1 MTKIPSILARLTEG
15 SFFRD
20 VAKLSAGILGGRIIA
35 IATLPLLTR
44 LYSPE
49 DFALL
54 AVYLA
59 IVSTIAV
66 AACLRYEIAIPL
78 SESDDEAA
86 HLLVLSLS
94 AALCVSLL
102 VALSVVFF
110 PSPIGAF
117 FGKPALT
124 PFLWLVPLSILMAA
138 GYSATQYWATRARR
152 FGLIAQTRVTQAGTG
167 VAVMLGMGWFGL
179 APLGLLIGNMLNI
192 GSGAMRLAAVA
203 LRRDLTQLRVINVSG
218 LRKTLRR
225 YRRYPIYSMPEA
237 LINVAGIQVPIL
249 LIATFAGAE
258 AGFLF
263 LAMQVMTAPMALLGG
278 SISQVYMSRATEK
291 LREGRLAPFTLG
303 IMRSLIKVGTGPL
316 IFLGITAPVVFP
328 LIFGDQWA
336 RSGQI
341 AAWLV
346 PWLALQFI
354 VSPVSMVMYVTGHQ
368 RAMFV
373 LTSLGLIARVG
384 GVAIAA
390 VWAGE
395 AFLVI
400 GLVIG
405 SLVYYALVLAFVTST
420 AGFKQT
426 DYRALLRSLLN
437 WVTPVSIMAAAIV
450 LQALALLSSI

>member
-1 MTKIPSILARLTEG
+1 MRSILAGLAEG

-20 VAKLSAGILGGRIIA
+20 VAKLSAGTLGGRIIA
-35 IATLPLLTR
+35 IAALPLLTR

-66 AACLRYEIAIPL
+66 AACLRFEVAIPL
-78 SESDDEAA
+78 AENDDDAA

-102 VALSVVFF
+102 VALAVVFF
-110 PSPIGAF
+110 PSPIGILL
-117 FGKPALT
+117 GKPALT
-124 PFLWLVPLSILMAA
+124 PFLWLVPLGILMAA
-138 GYSATQYWATRARR
+138 GYSATQYWATRAQR

-167 VAVMLGMGWFGL
+167 VAVMLGMGWLGL

-203 LRRDLTQLRVINVSG
+203 LRRDVTQLRVIRFSG
-218 LRKTLRR
+218 LRETLRR

-237 LINVAGIQVPIL
+237 LINVAGIQVPVIV
-249 LIATFAGAE
+249 IAAFAGAE

-263 LAMQVMTAPMALLGG
+263 LAMQVMTAPMTLLGG
-278 SISQVYMSRATEK
+278 SISQVYMSRAPEE

-303 IMRSLIKVGTGPL
+303 IMQRLLQVGTGPL
-316 IFLGITAPVVFP
+316 IFIGVTAPVAFL
-328 LIFGDQWA
+328 LIFGDQWG

-341 AAWLV
+341 VAWLV
-346 PWLALQFI
+346 PWMALQFI
-354 VSPVSMVMYVTGHQ
+354 ASPVSMVMYVTGRQ
-368 RAMFV
+368 REMFV
-373 LTSLGLIARVG
+373 LTLLGLILRVG

-390 VWAGE
+390 VWGGE

-405 SLVYYALVLAFVTST
+405 SSVYYALVLAFVTQA
-420 AGFKQT
+420 AGFRFA
-426 DYRALLRSLLN
+426 DYRALLHSILS
-437 WVTPVSIMAAAIV
+437 WTIPVSIFSSVIV
-450 LQALALLSSI
+450 SQALALLISI